1 MSRRTIIIISIAV
14 LTVVLGGVA
23 AFAFLGPL
31 NDEGTRVT
39 TAEIRTRP
47 VVRTIEAF
55 GRANPSVEISI
66 RPEVSGE
73 ITELY
78 VREGDVVNAGDP
90 LVRLRD
96 DDYRAA
102 IQQRRAGIF
111 EARAT
116 RAAAQ
121 ADSVRAALQFDR
133 QQRLFESGSISA
145 AEFDEARTQRDA
157 AIARTQ
163 AAASGVAQA
172 RADLDRALDLARR
185 TRITS
190 PIDGVVTLLNVEAGE
205 RVLGTMRVQGTE
217 MMRIGGPE
225 AMEFVVQIPEAEIRR
240 VDPGDP
246 VEIETESYGERLLQ
260 GTVVEVANAAR
271 MGQGGI
277 GAAAEPEYPVRVRV
291 TSPHEIA
298 ARLASLPVQSAS
310 TDAAASTSSAGTS
323 DSTAD
328 ATRVVLRPGM
338 SGQVRIRAQA
348 SDSVLAVPKAAL
360 TIRNVSRLDSADVAD
375 HGSLLRPPTGTED
388 DLRSVVFIRDGNR
401 AVMREVAVGLEGGN
415 LVEIASGLVDTV
427 HVIAGP
433 KNAVARDLSPGSL
446 VSGKTHVAADE
457 Y

>member
-1 MSRRTIIIISIAV
+1 MASLFVAWLSLHALCPYLPLETYFALRLPPFDLKNMSRRTIIIIGIAV

-23 AFAFLGPL
+23 AFAFFGPL
-31 NDEGTRVT
+31 NDEGTGVT

-55 GRANPSVEISI
+55 GRANPSVEVSI

-73 ITELY
+73 ITGLY
-78 VREGDVVNAGDP
+78 VQEGDVVNAGDP

-102 IQQRRAGIF
+102 VQQRRAGVF
-111 EARAT
+111 EARAN

-121 ADSVRAALQFDR
+121 ADSVRATLQFDR

-145 AEFDEARTQRDA
+145 SEFDEARRERDA
-157 AIARTQ
+157 TIAR
-163 AAASGVAQA
+163 AEVAKSGVAQA

-240 VDPGDP
+240 VDPGDA
-246 VEIETESYGERLLQ
+246 VEIETESYGEQLLQ

-271 MGQGGI
+271 MGEGSI
-277 GAAAEPEYPVRVRV
+277 GSAAEPEYPVRVRV

-298 ARLASLPVQSAS
+298 ARRSPLPVR
-310 TDAAASTSSAGTS
+310 STSAGDVSSVNAPSEQDTSAQRS
-323 DSTAD
+323 
-328 ATRVVLRPGM
+328 RIVLRPGM
-338 SGQVRIRAQA
+338 SGQVRIRAQS
-348 SDSVLAVPKAAL
+348 SDSVLAIPKAAL
-360 TIRNVSRLDSADVAD
+360 TIPKPL
-375 HGSLLRPPTGTED
+375 PPRQRGCREP
-388 DLRSVVFIRDGNR
+388 RSPPPSTDRR
-401 AVMREVAVGLEGGN
+401 GG
-415 LVEIASGLVDTV
+415 
-427 HVIAGP
+427 
-433 KNAVARDLSPGSL
+433 
-446 VSGKTHVAADE
+446 
-457 Y
+457 